1 MEKDLLELQTLIDV
15 HFEQR
20 KKEEEELVALKE
32 RIERRRAERAEQQR
46 FRTEKERER
55 QAKLAEEKM
64 RKEEE
69 EAKKRAED
77 DAKKKKV
84 LSNMGAHFGGYLVKA
99 EQKRGKR
106 QTGREMKQR
115 ILSER
120 KKPLNIDHMG
130 EDQLREKAQ
139 ELSDWIHQLES
150 EKFDLMAKL
159 KQQKYEVRSISGQ
172 AQAGWETGAGRVGG
186 GAKGGRGCEEWAGA
200 GRHVPPALRASPS
213 RLPTRSTC
221 CTTAS
226 ATPRSCKCER
236 APRPPPAPP
245 LGPLFPSF
253 PLPLTPH
260 PPSWGLCLGPS
271 FSGTPS
277 LFVRLSSGVSIPVPP
292 SF

>member
-20 KKEEEELVALKE
+20 KKEEEELIALKE
-32 RIERRRAERAEQQR
+32 RIVSGALGRPPSPRCASPDLGGRELPLVRSRGGGCGNGRSGLLSTLGPRLGRDGRAPPTLSSSCPQERRRAERAEQQR

-106 QTGREMKQR
+106 QTGREMKLR

-120 KKPLNIDHMG
+120 KKPLDIDYLG

-150 EKFDLMAKL
+150 EKFDLMEKL
-159 KQQKYEVRSISGQ
+159 KQQKYEVGASP
-172 AQAGWETGAGRVGG
+172 AGGRGAGKGRVGG
-186 GAKGGRGCEEWAGA
+186 RWK
-200 GRHVPPALRASPS
+200 
-213 RLPTRSTC
+213 
-221 CTTAS
+221 
-226 ATPRSCKCER
+226 
-236 APRPPPAPP
+236 
-245 LGPLFPSF
+245 
-253 PLPLTPH
+253 
-260 PPSWGLCLGPS
+260 
-271 FSGTPS
+271 
-277 LFVRLSSGVSIPVPP
+277 
-292 SF
+292 

>member
-1 MEKDLLELQTLIDV
+1 MPPKIPEGERVDFDDIHRKRMEKDLLELQTLIDV

-55 QAKLAEEKM
+55 QAKLAEKM

-106 QTGREMKQR
+106 QTGRETKLR

-130 EDQLREKAQ
+130 EEQLREKAQ

-150 EKFDLMAKL
+150 EKFDLTEKL
-159 KQQKYEVRSISGQ
+159 KQQKYEINVLYNRISH
-172 AQAGWETGAGRVGG
+172 AQKFRKGAGKGRVGG
-186 GAKGGRGCEEWAGA
+186 RWK
-200 GRHVPPALRASPS
+200 
-213 RLPTRSTC
+213 
-221 CTTAS
+221 
-226 ATPRSCKCER
+226 
-236 APRPPPAPP
+236 
-245 LGPLFPSF
+245 
-253 PLPLTPH
+253 
-260 PPSWGLCLGPS
+260 
-271 FSGTPS
+271 
-277 LFVRLSSGVSIPVPP
+277 
-292 SF
+292 

>member
-1 MEKDLLELQTLIDV
+1 MSDTEEQEYEPPSPEEAAEEEEGEVPDSADPPPPTEEERPKPSRPVVPPLIPPKIPEGERVDFDDIHRKRMEKDLLELQTLIDV

-20 KKEEEELVALKE
+20 KKEEEELIALKE
-32 RIERRRAERAEQQR
+32 RIERRRSERAEQQR

-106 QTGREMKQR
+106 QTGREMKLR

-120 KKPLNIDHMG
+120 KKPLDIDYMG
-130 EDQLREKAQ
+130 EEQLRAWPAWLPPSQPSCPTREKAQ
-139 ELSDWIHQLES
+139 ELSNWIHQLES

-159 KQQKYEVRSISGQ
+159 KQQKYEINVLYNRISH
-172 AQAGWETGAGRVGG
+172 AQKFRKGAGKGRVGG
-186 GAKGGRGCEEWAGA
+186 RWK
-200 GRHVPPALRASPS
+200 
-213 RLPTRSTC
+213 
-221 CTTAS
+221 
-226 ATPRSCKCER
+226 
-236 APRPPPAPP
+236 
-245 LGPLFPSF
+245 
-253 PLPLTPH
+253 
-260 PPSWGLCLGPS
+260 
-271 FSGTPS
+271 
-277 LFVRLSSGVSIPVPP
+277 
-292 SF
+292 

>member
-1 MEKDLLELQTLIDV
+1 MSDAEEQEYEDRPVVPPLIPPKIPEGERVDFDDIHRKRMEKDLLELQTLIDV

-55 QAKLAEEKM
+55 QAKLAVGVSPPPGSGFPF
-64 RKEEE
+64 
-69 EAKKRAED
+69 KRAED

-106 QTGREMKQR
+106 QTGREMKLR

-130 EDQLREKAQ
+130 EEQLREKAQ

-159 KQQKYEVRSISGQ
+159 KQQKYEINVLYNRISH
-172 AQAGWETGAGRVGG
+172 AQKLT
-186 GAKGGRGCEEWAGA
+186 EE
-200 GRHVPPALRASPS
+200 
-213 RLPTRSTC
+213 ST
-221 CTTAS
+221 
-226 ATPRSCKCER
+226 
-236 APRPPPAPP
+236 
-245 LGPLFPSF
+245 
-253 PLPLTPH
+253 
-260 PPSWGLCLGPS
+260 
-271 FSGTPS
+271 
-277 LFVRLSSGVSIPVPP
+277 
-292 SF
+292 

>member
-1 MEKDLLELQTLIDV
+1 MSDAEEQEYEVLREQPEEEEAAEEEEEEGEALDSAAPEEPEPVAEREEERPKPSRPVVPPLIPPKIPEGERVDFDDIHRKRMEKDLLELQTLIDV

-46 FRTEKERER
+46 SRTEKERER
-55 QAKLAEEKM
+55 QAKLMEEKM

-106 QTGREMKQR
+106 QTGREMKLR

-130 EDQLREKAQ
+130 EEELREKAQ

-159 KQQKYEVRSISGQ
+159 KQQKYEINVLYNRISH
-172 AQAGWETGAGRVGG
+172 AQKFRKGAGKGRVGG
-186 GAKGGRGCEEWAGA
+186 RWK
-200 GRHVPPALRASPS
+200 
-213 RLPTRSTC
+213 
-221 CTTAS
+221 
-226 ATPRSCKCER
+226 
-236 APRPPPAPP
+236 
-245 LGPLFPSF
+245 
-253 PLPLTPH
+253 
-260 PPSWGLCLGPS
+260 
-271 FSGTPS
+271 
-277 LFVRLSSGVSIPVPP
+277 
-292 SF
+292 

>member
-1 MEKDLLELQTLIDV
+1 MSDAEEQEYEEEQPEEEEAAEEEEEAPEEPEPAAEREEERPKPSRPVVPPLIPPKIPEGERVDFDDIHRKRMEKDLLELQTLIDV

-106 QTGREMKQR
+106 QTGREMKLR

-130 EDQLREKAQ
+130 EEQLREKAQ

-159 KQQKYEVRSISGQ
+159 KQQKYEINVLYNRISH
-172 AQAGWETGAGRVGG
+172 AQKFRKGAGKGRVGG
-186 GAKGGRGCEEWAGA
+186 RWK
-200 GRHVPPALRASPS
+200 
-213 RLPTRSTC
+213 
-221 CTTAS
+221 
-226 ATPRSCKCER
+226 
-236 APRPPPAPP
+236 
-245 LGPLFPSF
+245 
-253 PLPLTPH
+253 
-260 PPSWGLCLGPS
+260 
-271 FSGTPS
+271 
-277 LFVRLSSGVSIPVPP
+277 
-292 SF
+292 

>member
-1 MEKDLLELQTLIDV
+1 MACGLGAFPSLKGPTPAFFPSQRSLRKGIGIPPRRVLKEEGRSSGHIRREEERPKPSRPVVPPLIPPKIPEGERVDFDDIHRKRMEKDLLELQTLIDV

-20 KKEEEELVALKE
+20 KKEEEELIALKE

-106 QTGREMKQR
+106 QTGREMKLR

-120 KKPLNIDHMG
+120 KKPLDIDYLG

-150 EKFDLMAKL
+150 EKFDLMEKL
-159 KQQKYEVRSISGQ
+159 KQQKYEVGASP
-172 AQAGWETGAGRVGG
+172 AGGRAGPGLAGRKGAGKGRVGG
-186 GAKGGRGCEEWAGA
+186 RWK
-200 GRHVPPALRASPS
+200 
-213 RLPTRSTC
+213 
-221 CTTAS
+221 
-226 ATPRSCKCER
+226 
-236 APRPPPAPP
+236 
-245 LGPLFPSF
+245 
-253 PLPLTPH
+253 
-260 PPSWGLCLGPS
+260 
-271 FSGTPS
+271 
-277 LFVRLSSGVSIPVPP
+277 
-292 SF
+292 

>member
-1 MEKDLLELQTLIDV
+1 MSDAEEQEYEEEQPEEEEAAEEEEEAPEEPEPAAEPEEERPKPSRPVVPPLIPPKIPEGERVDFDDIHRKRMEKDLLELQTLIDV

-106 QTGREMKQR
+106 QTGREMKLR

-130 EDQLREKAQ
+130 EEQLRSLWAQ
-139 ELSDWIHQLES
+139 PASQDKPS
-150 EKFDLMAKL
+150 EG
-159 KQQKYEVRSISGQ
+159 RP
-172 AQAGWETGAGRVGG
+172 GRVFPRGPPLCLKRPGTALKVRNTHHPRG
-186 GAKGGRGCEEWAGA
+186 GAERGLGAQYLRLLARGRRPRNCRTGSTSW
-200 GRHVPPALRASPS
+200 SQ
-213 RLPTRSTC
+213 RS
-221 CTTAS
+221 
-226 ATPRSCKCER
+226 
-236 APRPPPAPP
+236 
-245 LGPLFPSF
+245 
-253 PLPLTPH
+253 LT
-260 PPSWGLCLGPS
+260 
-271 FSGTPS
+271 
-277 LFVRLSSGVSIPVPP
+277 
-292 SF
+292 